1 MAEVSLFVLQK
12 IVAVKMKVEIMKKKK
27 KKTNKQQT
35 PQKSPTTDMKKNKQ
49 ARRTFWE
56 E

>member
-12 IVAVKMKVEIMKKKK
+12 IVAVKMKVEIMKKK